1 MPRYIVKQLEDKKI
15 EIKCPTGV
23 KIITDRKIYRRFN
36 LVFYSDY
43 RDPWYYFFKPKN
55 KEDLV
60 TLKCLAKLSGCAVT
74 DGNYFLLFSRPIS
87 IKSIQRCSFINYK
100 TFKKIGRG
108 AEFLSVEDVIY
119 FINNN
124 DITWD

>member
-23 KIITDRKIYRRFN
+23 KIITDRKIHRRFN

-74 DGNYFLLFSRPIS
+74 NGNYFLVSPGIILRKPT
-87 IKSIQRCSFINYK
+87 QRCSFINYD
-100 TFKKIGRG
+100 TFKKIGRR
-108 AEFLSVEDVIY
+108 AEFLSLEDVIY

-124 DITWD
+124 NVEWN